1 MAKTNK
7 NDKNKQNLKSSK
19 FCNLQSAVANLQQDL
34 PLQMAPYVTDLVKP
48 NVVGYFS
55 QPAEIL
61 ANLGP
66 WPIPEKSWS
75 NFDEPGEKLNLPCGL
90 VEF

>member
-19 FCNLQSAVANLQQDL
+19 FCNLQSAVANLQQAL
-34 PLQMAPYVTDLVKP
+34 PLQMAPYVTDLVKL

-66 WPIPEKSWS
+66 GQFRK
-75 NFDEPGEKLNLPCGL
+75 NPGQILMNL
-90 VEF
+90 VKN